1 MARPPTVGS
10 WANSNSS
17 VAMAGTDDLSSLS
30 DAQLVA
36 AYVENVQAC
45 ETIGHVGA
53 HNRLMGHRASI
64 EAELRTRSDGTFQ
77 PLRSLLDHPDPN
89 VRRVAAITFRTIDH
103 AAFERTVRALAERTD
118 EIGRNARQSL
128 ELDARFQKFGYPEQR
143 GNTPRAVG
151 PFAANVHWQS
161 GNPPPDAMTGAEIEQ
176 LLRHALP
183 ADCVHELLRLARPA
197 IGLWPQRPLPDMPIS
212 ASRLGGMPHA
222 PPGCS

>member
-128 ELDARFQKFGYPEQR
+128 ELDAHFLKFGYPEQR
-143 GNTPRAVG
+143 GIRRARSDRSQQTCIGRAAIRLPTP
-151 PFAANVHWQS
+151 
-161 GNPPPDAMTGAEIEQ
+161 
-176 LLRHALP
+176 
-183 ADCVHELLRLARPA
+183 
-197 IGLWPQRPLPDMPIS
+197 
-212 ASRLGGMPHA
+212 
-222 PPGCS
+222 